1 MKHNIHTFVKECDT
15 YQCNKVET
23 VKNIVTLQP
32 LPIPPTIWTYIS
44 MYLIVGLPKLGNK
57 TVIMVV
63 VGHLSKYAHFYS
75 LQQPF
80 TTSIMAQCFMNNIFK
95 LLGMSH
101 SIVFYSDPTFT
112 ITFLQELFILKGTQ
126 LNLST
131 TYHSHIDGQSEA
143 INKCLET
150 YLRCFSSDRKSQWV
164 Q

>member
-1 MKHNIHTFVKECDT
+1 MSTHKG
-15 YQCNKVET
+15 ET
-23 VKNIVTLQP
+23 VKTPRTLQL

-44 MYLIVGLPKLGNK
+44 VYLIVGLTKSGNK
-57 TVIMVV
+57 IVIMVV
-63 VGHLSKYAHFYS
+63 VGHLSKYAHFCA

-80 TTSIMAQCFMNNIFK
+80 TTSIMDQCFMNNIFK

-126 LNLST
+126 LNLNT
-131 TYHSHIDGQSEA
+131 TYHSHIDGKTEA

-150 YLRCFSSDRKSQWV
+150 YLRCFSSERKNQWD
-164 Q
+164 QWLP